1 MDKFRKL
8 YKGIEGKEQKEGK
21 SKNKRNISDH
31 AKNTRATMNFSQTI
45 RVFNL
50 LGWVL
55 NHCNSSQ
62 CEAMHM

>member
-50 LGWVL
+50 LG
-55 NHCNSSQ
+55 
-62 CEAMHM
+62 